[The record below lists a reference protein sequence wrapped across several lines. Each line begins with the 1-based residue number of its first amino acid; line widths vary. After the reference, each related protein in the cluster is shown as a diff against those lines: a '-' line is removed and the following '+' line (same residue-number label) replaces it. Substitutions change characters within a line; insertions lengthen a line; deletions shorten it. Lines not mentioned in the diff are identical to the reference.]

1 MRESD
6 MLDYGSSTLMWS
18 KQMTTRTF
26 LCATAASASMG
37 SFLLSLVT
45 TLFWVIA
52 LGELD
57 AVRMS
62 AFFLMNIVFILYTFL
77 FLVLAVVLVPDD
89 EEGE

>member
-1 MRESD
+1 
-6 MLDYGSSTLMWS
+6 
-18 KQMTTRTF
+18 MTTRTF
-26 LCATAASASMG
+26 LCAAAASVSMG

-45 TLFWVIA
+45 TVFCLIA

-77 FLVLAVVLVPDD
+77 FLVLAVILAPQD